1 VGGRDRKRFE
11 RRAIGARFDRFSK
24 SLRQDARDRLPTW
37 ELLVADVETDFCVVG
52 GGPAGLTLAL
62 LLVRSGTRVVLL
74 ERSRS
79 LDREYRG
86 EILQPGG
93 QLVLDALGV
102 LDPAVAAGGYLLDRF
117 QLVEHGKV
125 LLDADYRRLPG
136 PYDRLV
142 SLPQR
147 HILAELLARCR
158 EHEGF
163 TYREGCKAVR
173 LLTAGDR
180 VTGVAGNGPEG
191 TLEVSAHCVI
201 GADGRYSRVRRLAG
215 IDAGRLDAFDQDVL
229 WFKLPL
235 PDPAPREVRVFRAG
249 GNPVITYP
257 SYPDRLQ
264 VGWTLP
270 HGRYRELAADGLGAL
285 KERIARAMPP
295 YGDLVRDSITS
306 ARDLTIL
313 DVFAGDAS
321 EWARDG
327 LVLLGDSAHT
337 HSPIGAQG
345 INLAIQDAVAMHPA
359 LLESLRR
366 SDASAGFFEP
376 YLRAR
381 HRAISRI
388 TRIQIMQSKAM
399 LSTGRISGM
408 LRPRI
413 AMLVSRTPAYR
424 KIFDTIAFGDRT
436 VQAAVTRA

>member
-1 VGGRDRKRFE
+1 M
-11 RRAIGARFDRFSK
+11 
-24 SLRQDARDRLPTW
+24 
-37 ELLVADVETDFCVVG
+37 ADVETDFCIVG

-62 LLVRSGTRVVLL
+62 LLARSGVRVAVL

-102 LDPAVAAGGYLLDRF
+102 LGPAMAAGGYPLDRF

-136 PYDRLV
+136 PYDRLI

-147 HILAELLARCR
+147 HILAELLAHCR
-158 EHEGF
+158 KHEEF
-163 TYREGCKAVR
+163 TYLEGHRAAR
-173 LLTAGDR
+173 LLAAEGR
-180 VTGVAGNGPEG
+180 VTGVAGDGPG
-191 TLEVSAHCVI
+191 GQLSVSAHCVI
-201 GADGRYSRVRRLAG
+201 GADGRYSKVRRLAG
-215 IDAGRLDAFDQDVL
+215 IDAGRLDAFEQDVL

-270 HGRYRELAADGLGAL
+270 HGQYRELAADGLEPL

-295 YGDLVRDSITS
+295 YADLVHDSVTG
-306 ARDLTIL
+306 AKALTML
-313 DVFAGDAS
+313 DVFAGNAS

-327 LVLLGDSAHT
+327 LVLIGDSAHT

-345 INLAIQDAVAMHPA
+345 INLAIQDAVALHPV

-366 SDASAGFFEP
+366 SDATARFFEP

-381 HRAISRI
+381 RRAISRI

-399 LSTGRISGM
+399 LSTGRVSGV
-408 LRPRI
+408 LRPRV

-424 KIFDTIAFGDRT
+424 KIFDTIAFGDRDL
-436 VQAAVTRA
+436 QAAVSRL